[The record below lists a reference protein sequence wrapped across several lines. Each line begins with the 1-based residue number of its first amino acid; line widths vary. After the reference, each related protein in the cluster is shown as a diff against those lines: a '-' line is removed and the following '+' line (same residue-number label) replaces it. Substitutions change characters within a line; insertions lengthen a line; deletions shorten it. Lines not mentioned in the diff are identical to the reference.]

1 MKQKIDTPAAIYDID
16 AIRVDR
22 GALTIRDAATVL
34 NRELT
39 APVVARLVRRA
50 IGDQAD
56 QFPVRTLKSV
66 YERILPQ
73 IFEPDEALRSRV
85 EGMVPDVSQIT
96 LGEYHQ
102 FLDASEQKIAFP
114 PISVTLLSKA
124 YGDDI
129 LNEPYAAAAL
139 LLKKIFDA
147 VGAEGNE

>member
-1 MKQKIDTPAAIYDID
+1 MMNSPVDIYDID

-22 GALTIRDAATVL
+22 SALTIRDAATVL

-39 APVVARLVRRA
+39 APVIARLVRRA

-56 QFPVRTLKSV
+56 QFPIRALKSV
-66 YERILPQ
+66 YERVLPQ

-85 EGMVPDVSQIT
+85 EGLTPNVAQIT

-114 PISVTLLSKA
+114 PVASTLLVKA
-124 YGDDI
+124 YGEEI

-139 LLKKIFDA
+139 LLKKIFD
-147 VGAEGNE
+147 VVSAEGNE

>member
-1 MKQKIDTPAAIYDID
+1 MMNSPVDIYDID

-22 GALTIRDAATVL
+22 SALTIRDAATVL

-39 APVVARLVRRA
+39 APVIARLVRKA

-56 QFPVRTLKSV
+56 QFPLRALKSV

-73 IFEPDEALRSRV
+73 IFEPDEALRARV
-85 EGMVPDVSQIT
+85 EGMVPDISRIT

-102 FLDASEQKIAFP
+102 FLDESERKIAFP
-114 PISVTLLSKA
+114 PVASTLLVKA
-124 YGDDI
+124 YGEDI

-139 LLKKIFDA
+139 LLKKIFD
-147 VGAEGNE
+147 VVSAEGNE

>member
-1 MKQKIDTPAAIYDID
+1 MNSPVDIYDID

-22 GALTIRDAATVL
+22 SALKIRDAATVL

-39 APVVARLVRRA
+39 APVIARLVRKA

-56 QFPVRTLKSV
+56 QFPLRALKSV

-73 IFEPDEALRSRV
+73 IFEPDEALRARV
-85 EGMVPDVSQIT
+85 EGMVPDISRIT

-102 FLDASEQKIAFP
+102 FLDESERKIAFP
-114 PISVTLLSKA
+114 PVATTLLVKA
-124 YGDDI
+124 YGEEI

-139 LLKKIFDA
+139 LLKKIFD
-147 VGAEGNE
+147 VVSAEGNE

>member
-1 MKQKIDTPAAIYDID
+1 MEKIPAEIYDID
-16 AIRVDR
+16 TIRVDR
-22 GALTIRDAATVL
+22 SALTIRQAATVL

-39 APVVARLVRRA
+39 APVIARLVRKA
-50 IGDQAD
+50 IGNQAD
-56 QFPVRTLKSV
+56 QFPIRALKSV

-85 EGMVPDVSQIT
+85 EGLVPDISRIT

-102 FLDASEQKIAFP
+102 FLDESERKIAFP
-114 PISVTLLSKA
+114 PVAVTILEKA
-124 YGDDI
+124 YGEDI

-139 LLKKIFDA
+139 LLKKIFDV

>member
-1 MKQKIDTPAAIYDID
+1 MKRKIDTPATIYDID

-22 GALTIRDAATVL
+22 SVLTIRDAATVL

-56 QFPVRTLKSV
+56 QFPLRALAEV
-66 YERILPQ
+66 YKRILPQ
-73 IFEPDEALRSRV
+73 IFEPDEALRARV
-85 EGMVPDVSQIT
+85 EGLVPDVSQIT

-114 PISVTLLSKA
+114 PVAITLLQKA
-124 YGDDI
+124 YGEDI
-129 LNEPYAAAAL
+129 VNEPYAAAAL
-139 LLKKIFDA
+139 LLKKIFDT

>member
-1 MKQKIDTPAAIYDID
+1 MERIPTEIYDID

-22 GALTIRDAATVL
+22 GALTIRQAATVL

-39 APVVARLVRRA
+39 APVIARLVRKA

-56 QFPVRTLKSV
+56 QFPIRALKSV

-85 EGMVPDVSQIT
+85 EGMVPDISRIT

-102 FLDASEQKIAFP
+102 FLDESERKIAFP
-114 PISVTLLSKA
+114 PVATALLVKA
-124 YGDDI
+124 YGEEI

-139 LLKKIFDA
+139 LLKKIFD
-147 VGAEGNE
+147 VVSAEGNE

>member
-1 MKQKIDTPAAIYDID
+1 MMNSPVDIYDID

-22 GALTIRDAATVL
+22 SALKIRDAATVL

-39 APVVARLVRRA
+39 APVIARLVRKA

-56 QFPVRTLKSV
+56 QFPLRALKSV

-73 IFEPDEALRSRV
+73 IFEPDEALRARV
-85 EGMVPDVSQIT
+85 EGMVPDISRIT

-102 FLDASEQKIAFP
+102 FLDESERKIAFP
-114 PISVTLLSKA
+114 PVATTLLVKA
-124 YGDDI
+124 YGEEI

-139 LLKKIFDA
+139 LLKKIFD
-147 VGAEGNE
+147 VVSAEGNE

>member
-1 MKQKIDTPAAIYDID
+1 MKRIDTPAEIYDID

-22 GALTIRDAATVL
+22 SVLTIRDAAAVL

-39 APVVARLVRRA
+39 APVVARLVRKA

-56 QFPVRTLKSV
+56 QFPIRALKAV

-85 EGMVPDVSQIT
+85 EGMVPDVTRIT

-114 PISVTLLSKA
+114 PSAVTLLQKA
-124 YGDDI
+124 YGEDI
-129 LNEPYAAAAL
+129 VNEPYAAAAL

>member
-1 MKQKIDTPAAIYDID
+1 MMNSPVDIYDID

-22 GALTIRDAATVL
+22 SALKIRDAATVL

-39 APVVARLVRRA
+39 APVIARLVRRA
-50 IGDQAD
+50 SGDQAD
-56 QFPVRTLKSV
+56 QFPLRALKSV

-85 EGMVPDVSQIT
+85 EGLVPDVSRIT

-102 FLDASEQKIAFP
+102 FLDESERKIAFP
-114 PISVTLLSKA
+114 PVASTLLVKA
-124 YGDDI
+124 YGEDI

-139 LLKKIFDA
+139 LLKKIFD
-147 VGAEGNE
+147 VVSTEGNE

>member
-1 MKQKIDTPAAIYDID
+1 MKRIDAPAEIYNID

-22 GALTIRDAATVL
+22 NALTIRDATTIL
-34 NRELT
+34 NRKLT
-39 APVVARLVRRA
+39 APVVAQLVRKA
-50 IGDQAD
+50 IGSQAD
-56 QFPVRTLKSV
+56 QFPIRALKSV

-85 EGMVPDVSQIT
+85 EGLVPDLTRIT

-102 FLDASEQKIAFP
+102 FLDASEQNIAFP
-114 PISVTLLSKA
+114 PVAVTLLVKA
-124 YGDDI
+124 YGEDI

-147 VGAEGNE
+147 VGSEGNE

>member
-1 MKQKIDTPAAIYDID
+1 MMNSPVDIYDID

-22 GALTIRDAATVL
+22 SALTIRQAATVL

-39 APVVARLVRRA
+39 APVIARLVRKA

-56 QFPVRTLKSV
+56 QFPIRALKTV

-85 EGMVPDVSQIT
+85 EGMVPDISRIT

-102 FLDASEQKIAFP
+102 FLDESERKIAFP
-114 PISVTLLSKA
+114 PVATTLLVKA
-124 YGDDI
+124 YGEDI

-139 LLKKIFDA
+139 LLKKIFDV